1 MRIGCIGFGNMAQ
14 AIVQGLI
21 KQGKIAPS
29 MISVC
34 AAHYERC
41 QQNAKKYGVQAY
53 ESSLEVIQNSDW
65 ILLAV
70 KPYQISDVLE
80 PIKEELVSK
89 VVVSIAAG
97 VYFEDY
103 EKMLVSGTHHISSI
117 PNTPV
122 AIGKGIFVSESKNSL
137 DENEVKVFEEIFG
150 SLGLVEW
157 IETSHLSIAGTIAG
171 CAPAYT
177 AMYLEAL
184 GDAGVKHGLTRAQAY
199 RLAAQMIEGTGSL
212 YLAQGQHPAQMKD
225 AVCSPG
231 GTTIKGVASL
241 EKNAFR
247 GIVIAAIDSVE
258 TD

>member
-21 KQGKIAPS
+21 THGKIEPS

-34 AAHYERC
+34 AAHYDRC
-41 QQNAKKYGVQAY
+41 RQNAEKFGVQAFAT
-53 ESSLEVIQNSDW
+53 SREVIQNSDW

-70 KPYQISDVLE
+70 KPYQILDVIE
-80 PIKEELVSK
+80 PVKEQLRSK

-103 EKMLVSGTHHISSI
+103 EKMLGSGTHHISSI

-122 AIGKGIFVSESKNSL
+122 AIGKGIFISESTHSL
-137 DENEVKVFEEIFG
+137 DEKEVQIFEEVFG
-150 SLGLVEW
+150 SIGLVEW
-157 IETSHLSIAGTIAG
+157 IDASHLSIATTIAG

-184 GDAGVKHGLTRAQAY
+184 GDAGVKYGLPRAQAY
-199 RLAAQMIEGTGSL
+199 RLAARMIEGTGSL
-212 YLAQGQHPAQMKD
+212 YLTQGQHPGQMKD
-225 AVCSPG
+225 AVCSPA

-247 GIVIAAIDSVE
+247 GIVIEAIDSVE
-258 TD
+258 ED